1 MNPGSKKKLGWWVGV
16 TKDVGGPMTFWILP
30 KSGIIVPRSSV
41 TALTPEEMGT
51 DGIKAMMKELDDG
64 IRQKI
69 RDQLKDDELLPGF
82 EDLPGI
88 ADGPWDIEDEVFDL
102 YEPEALAPEADE
114 YEDLELFDKY
124 IGAEIN
130 LNRGGQVLHGKVIG
144 WKRNSA
150 GNLVSRGAN
159 NPLLDTREYEVEF
172 IDGSTEAYTANIV
185 TEVMYSQ
192 VDEEG
197 NSHVMLN
204 EIIDHRKNKAAVSHD
219 DAYVP
224 SRSGHISQ
232 RRMTKGWEMN
242 VLWKDG
248 MSDWVSL

>member
-1 MNPGSKKKLGWWVGV
+1 MNPGSEKKLRWWVGV
-16 TKDVGGPMTFWILP
+16 TKDVGGPMTFWILL

-41 TALTPEEMGT
+41 TTLTPEEMGT

-88 ADGPWDIEDEVFDL
+88 DNGPWDIEDEVFDL
-102 YEPEALAPEADE
+102 YEPEASAPEADE

-144 WKRNSA
+144 WKHDSA
-150 GNLVSRGAN
+150 GNPVSRGAN

-192 VDEEG
+192 VNEEG

-204 EIIDHRKNKAAVSHD
+204 EIINHHKNKAAVSHD

-224 SRSGHISQ
+224 SRSGHIS
-232 RRMTKGWEMN
+232 
-242 VLWKDG
+242 
-248 MSDWVSL
+248 